1 MSGYRFS
8 YETELVTLLT
18 VGDEALLRR
27 LVLSLVSN
35 AMKAAGAGGALGA
48 RLAKRRGRAV
58 LTVWDRGKG
67 LEAEDLARLF
77 GGEARG
83 VSMDPGEGLGL
94 GLEAVRRIARLHG
107 GFLMMEGRPEE
118 GLRAVVSLP
127 VQPPEA
133 GVGLRSPGGE
143 YAGGFSPVLVELSD
157 VLSARVFAPEDVN

>member
-1 MSGYRFS
+1 MRLADHLEFADARDQDLYRPAPLDMAGFCRELFREVESVCAMSGYRFS

-94 GLEAVRRIARLHG
+94 GLEAVRLH
-107 GFLMMEGRPEE
+107 
-118 GLRAVVSLP
+118 RAASTG
-127 VQPPEA
+127 A
-133 GVGLRSPGGE
+133 S
-143 YAGGFSPVLVELSD
+143 S
-157 VLSARVFAPEDVN
+157 